1 MKANIKFVFIRISNK
16 TKKIQMKPRY
26 SFSSKRTKRAT
37 KSPKLRKQ
45 KIKYPNLVD
54 QIVKESDIIL
64 QILDARFISETR
76 NLGVEK
82 EIKKQKKTLIYV
94 MNKSDLV
101 KQLKKEELKGLHPAV
116 LISCIQRKGIKDLRN
131 KIKFEANKVEKKE
144 KGERIAIG
152 IIGYPNTGKST
163 LINLLIGKSSAGTG
177 AEAGF
182 TKGIQKLRLTSE
194 IVLLD
199 SPGVIPREEYS
210 TKSEA
215 IAQHTK
221 VSGRSY
227 SQVKDPEMV
236 IADLIKEIPGVF
248 EKFYKIKSLGN
259 SEILLEKLG
268 REKGFIKKGDQ
279 VNFDKTARLILKD
292 WQTGKINI

>member
-1 MKANIKFVFIRISNK
+1 
-16 TKKIQMKPRY
+16 MKPRY

-37 KSPKLRKQ
+37 QSPKLRKQ
-45 KIKYPNLVD
+45 RSKYPNLVT

-64 QILDARFISETR
+64 EILDARFITETR
-76 NLGVEK
+76 NMGVEK
-82 EIKKQKKTLIYV
+82 EIAKQKKKIIYV

-101 KQLKKEELKGLHPAV
+101 KQLKKEELKEIHPAV
-116 LISCIQRKGIKDLRN
+116 LVSCTQRKGIKDLRN
-131 KIKFEANKVEKKE
+131 KIKFEAQKIEKKE
-144 KGERIAIG
+144 KNEKIAVG

-163 LINLLIGKSSAGTG
+163 LINLLIGKRSAGTG

-182 TKGIQKLRLTSE
+182 TKGVQKLKLSSE

-199 SPGVIPREEYS
+199 SPGVIPNEEYS

-215 IAQHTK
+215 MAQHTK

-227 SQVKDPEMV
+227 SQVKDPEMI
-236 IADLIKEIPGVF
+236 IADLIKEMPEVF
-248 EKFYKIKSLGN
+248 EKFYNIKAQGN

-268 REKGFIKKGDQ
+268 RQKGFIKKGNLI
-279 VNFDKTARLILKD
+279 NFDKTARLILKD
-292 WQTGKINI
+292 WQTGKISV